1 MVARSLSLSSWAL
14 VLLVLSTIGLGACAD
29 RAEAPYPV
37 SAPPIPAD
45 AAVGPGDL
53 FEVRVYGETSLSS
66 SYEVGPDG
74 TINFP
79 LIGILKVQG
88 KTPPQIEKEIQTRLA
103 DGYIVDPSV
112 SVRVT
117 EYRSRRISIF
127 GQVRQPGTFPYSEN
141 MSVVEAI
148 TRAGG
153 FTGMAKKNAV
163 RVTRQ
168 NGPNTESISV
178 AVEDIGQGRAPNF
191 LLRPG
196 DVIFVPER
204 LF

>member
-1 MVARSLSLSSWAL
+1 MARMAILA
-14 VLLVLSTIGLGACAD
+14 VLLAACAD
-29 RAEAPYPV
+29 RAEGPYPV
-37 SAPPIPAD
+37 SQPPVATD

-53 FEVRVYGETSLSS
+53 FDVRVYGEPSLSAN
-66 SYEVGPDG
+66 YEVAGDG

-79 LIGILKVQG
+79 LIGTVKVQG
-88 KTPPQIEKEIQTRLA
+88 HTPPEIETEIQARLA
-103 DGYIVDPSV
+103 EGYLKHPSV

-117 EYRSRRISIF
+117 DYRSRRVSVF
-127 GQVRQPGTFPYSEN
+127 GQVRQPGTFAYSEN

-153 FTGMAKKNAV
+153 FTALARKNAV
-163 RVTRQ
+163 RITRKSADAA
-168 NGPNTESISV
+168 ESLDV

-204 LF
+204 MF